1 MKKNDFEYVKERFDR
16 AAPQMTG
23 KMDSEVLR
31 RRIWAEGGQKVIPIR
46 QKKRSRKPLAA
57 VAALAA
63 CLALVITAVT
73 VLLPQSDT
81 PLVEQPGNTQQP
93 AQPDSDVPHFKSY
106 DELNARVQQSQI
118 PEFGAGN
125 TAIKGLSDAGE
136 PYTVMADGN
145 YIYYAYS
152 NSNYDYPNGED
163 GYGKNKI
170 YIYKADGERTAL
182 IYTID
187 DIFTND
193 YDFDDLYVQNG
204 RLIASAGKD
213 DLTET
218 RIYDVS
224 EPTAPKPIAQ
234 IQQNGYRINTFF
246 VGGTAYV
253 FTRFTVTDTAN
264 AVPAY
269 SENSQTAKL
278 APECIYYMQNAT
290 ASQYMLITAIDWQS
304 SCTVKDVKAVFGAG
318 YILDCV
324 GNDVFISE
332 SDQNDEIIK
341 IGMNGKNVS
350 VHSAERSEIPSF
362 DVYENLIEVEKDKY
376 LSFSYQNTENGNI
389 ATLYSAENG
398 ELTVLDRTELE
409 NIYVDAAD
417 NVNDATFCDA
427 GILLPCYFTASETRV
442 YGAITV
448 AIQNDKIVVTNEFQ
462 NEDEDAMYAGS
473 SVAVGNYIYSFNI
486 NDLAPDDEKLK
497 VFAYKVNS

>member
-23 KMDSEVLR
+23 KMDSDVLR
-31 RRIWAEGGQKVIPIR
+31 RQILESGGQKVVPIR
-46 QKKRSRKPLAA
+46 RKKRSYKPLAA

-93 AQPDSDVPHFKSY
+93 AQPESDVPHFKSY

-125 TAIKGLSDAGE
+125 TAVKRLNDAGE
-136 PYTVMADGN
+136 PYTVMADGD

-163 GYGKNKI
+163 GYGRNKI
-170 YIYKADGERTAL
+170 YIYKADGESTAL

-187 DIFTND
+187 DVFTND

-204 RLIASAGKD
+204 RLIASASKD

-224 EPTAPKPIAQ
+224 EPTAPKQIAQ

-246 VGGTAYV
+246 MGGTAYV

-278 APECIYYMQNAT
+278 TPECIYYMQNAT

-304 SCTVKDVKAVFGAG
+304 GCTVKDARAVFGAG

-341 IGMNGKNVS
+341 ISMNGKNID
-350 VHSAERSEIPSF
+350 VHSAEKSDIPSF
-362 DVYENLIEVEKDKY
+362 DVYENLIEVEKNKY
-376 LSFSYQNTENGNI
+376 LSFNYQNIENGNI

-398 ELTVLDRTELE
+398 KLTVLDRIELE
-409 NIYVDAAD
+409 GIYVDAAD
-417 NVNDATFCDA
+417 NANDAIFCDA
-427 GILLPCYFTASETRV
+427 GILLPCYFATSKTRI

-462 NEDEDAMYAGS
+462 NEDEDAMYEGA
-473 SVAVGNYIYSFNI
+473 SVAVGDYIYSFNI
-486 NDLAPDDEKLK
+486 NDMKPDNEKLK
-497 VFAYKVNS
+497 AFAYKVNN